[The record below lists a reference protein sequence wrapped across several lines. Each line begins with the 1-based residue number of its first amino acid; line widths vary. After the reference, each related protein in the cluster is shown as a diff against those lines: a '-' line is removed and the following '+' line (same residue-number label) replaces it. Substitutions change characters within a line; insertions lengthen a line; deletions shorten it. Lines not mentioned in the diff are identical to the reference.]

1 LILWRAQAF
10 SRDVV
15 FDYLNRLAAAAR
27 AAGTTVAVHG
37 PAAAA
42 MERRGGRYRAHVLLQ
57 CATRAPLH
65 ALVNTLVPLARA
77 WPEAR
82 KVRLAIDVD
91 PVEL

>member
-1 LILWRAQAF
+1 
-10 SRDVV
+10 
-15 FDYLNRLAAAAR
+15 
-27 AAGTTVAVHG
+27 
-37 PAAAA
+37 